1 MSDTL
6 DGPNVW
12 ENADVTSSLAE
23 IASAIQYAKGDRP
36 TPQQANLIA
45 RMLRTWTFKLS
56 RNMLKHR
63 YYSMKNLRKDLGIAI
78 PPALLGVDTTIG
90 WPAKAVDALVARSRL
105 EGFTFPDDHIESAF
119 DDVMTGNDIKVVYRE
134 AATSELESSCAF
146 ITSTPGAAGEPEVVI
161 NAYPATLATGLWDTR
176 LKRLSCGI
184 AITSV
189 DDLHPSVPTG
199 IIAYFPDVTFELV
212 RQESGSPWMSS
223 AIENP
228 IGIPLIDVI
237 RYRPSL
243 MRPFGVSRINRAVI
257 AITDEAVRE
266 ALRTAVGAELF
277 TSPQRYF
284 TGVTQQFADKVM
296 QHKWDAYM
304 GTIVG
309 VVGGKGSTQNPTYGQ
324 IAASSMD
331 PHTNYM
337 RSLAARFSG
346 ETNIPVSS
354 LGVVSENPSSAEAI
368 YAAKEDMVIDA
379 EDMNEVNG
387 TTISRIARRTLA
399 IMNGTSYAD
408 LDSSLAGVKAAFKSP
423 AMPSIVSQSDAM
435 TKLAS
440 VAPWIAQSDVFLEE
454 VGLSQSQI
462 TRLRAAREEYNAENG
477 ILAKIVQA
485 TKDAQ
490 ATKPINDNQTTEEQ
504 PENSEDN
511 NVNG

>member
-1 MSDTL
+1 MSDSL

-12 ENADVTSSLAE
+12 KSNLPSNS
-23 IASAIQYAKGDRP
+23 IASISSAFAYAKGDRP
-36 TPQQANLIA
+36 TQQQSDLIA
-45 RMLRTWTFKLS
+45 QMLRTWMLKLS
-56 RNMLKHR
+56 RNTVKHR
-63 YYSMKNLRKDLGIAI
+63 YYCMKNLRKDLGIAI
-78 PPALLGVDTTIG
+78 PPALLGVDTTVG
-90 WPAKAVDALVARSRL
+90 WPAKAVDALVARSRI

-119 DDVMTGNDIKVVYRE
+119 DDVMVANDIKVLYRE

-146 ITSTPGAAGEPEVVI
+146 ITCTPGAEGEPDVVI
-161 NAYPATLATGLWDTR
+161 NAYPATLATGIWNTR

-184 AITSV
+184 AIVSV
-189 DDLHPSVPTG
+189 DDRTTSEPTG
-199 IIAYFPDVTFELV
+199 IIAYFPDVTFELM
-212 RQESGSPWMSS
+212 RQKSSSPWVST

-228 IGIPLIDVI
+228 IGVPLIDVI

-243 MRPFGVSRINRAVI
+243 MRPFGVSRINRAVM

-284 TGVTQQFADKVM
+284 TGVTQAFADKVT

-304 GTIVG
+304 GSIIG

-324 IAASSMD
+324 LAASSME
-331 PHTNYM
+331 PHTGYM
-337 RSLAARFSG
+337 RALAARFSG

-354 LGVVSENPSSAEAI
+354 LGVVSDNPSSAEAI

-387 TTISRIARRTLA
+387 ATISRIARMALA
-399 IMNGTSYAD
+399 IMNGVSYSD
-408 LDSSLAGVKAAFKSP
+408 LSSPLSGVRASFKSP

-462 TRLRAAREEYNAENG
+462 TRLRAARSEYNAENG
-477 ILAKIVQA
+477 VLAKIMQA
-485 TKDAQ
+485 AKSAS
-490 ATKPINDNQTTEEQ
+490 ATTTNESDQTNTDQSVSGGET
-504 PENSEDN
+504 